1 MRFLTRHT
9 ATPQTGPKVNEV
21 IRAGSS
27 ETSSLMKAGIMGIEN
42 STNIS
47 TADRADIIAV
57 TAIILRFFFFVF
69 INNTLSKKLQSEL
82 STNSKNPVQTPVRDL
97 IFHSR
102 IQIFSHPDYT
112 VGFGISP
119 NQLSLT
125 GLWIHDPITVGGEF
139 HPAPKTTVNLTIL

>member
-47 TADRADIIAV
+47 TADSADIIAV

-97 IFHSR
+97 IFS
-102 IQIFSHPDYT
+102 FKNT
-112 VGFGISP
+112 
-119 NQLSLT
+119 NLLSS
-125 GLWIHDPITVGGEF
+125 GLYRRLR
-139 HPAPKTTVNLTIL
+139 NLTESTFAHGLVDT